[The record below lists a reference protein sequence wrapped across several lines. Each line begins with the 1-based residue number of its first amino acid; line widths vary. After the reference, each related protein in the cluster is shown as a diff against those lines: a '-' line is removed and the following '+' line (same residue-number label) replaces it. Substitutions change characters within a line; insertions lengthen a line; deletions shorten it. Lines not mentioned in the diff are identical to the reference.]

1 MLFQGGDIVPLKQEL
16 GYPIFETPD
25 DLLEGLAINRDY
37 YRRRDR
43 RDRPRDVA
51 VLERDVEKAA
61 TILARASGSALPAD
75 QALGLMQAYGIP
87 LPSHRLA
94 ADERGV
100 AAAAKAVGGPCAL
113 KVVSAQ
119 ALHKSDLGGVELNL
133 GSPEQAART
142 AVAMGKRIRDRV
154 PGAVIDGYL
163 VQAMAPEGVEVIV
176 GARRDATFGPI
187 VLLGMGGVYV
197 EIFRS
202 VSIRVWPVDRTD
214 VMEMIEELAAAPIL
228 KGVRG
233 APACDLGALADIVLR
248 VGTLTADRRQIQEV
262 DLNPVRVHPE
272 GALAVDARVILGP

>member
-1 MLFQGGDIVPLKQEL
+1 
-16 GYPIFETPD
+16 
-25 DLLEGLAINRDY
+25 
-37 YRRRDR
+37 
-43 RDRPRDVA
+43 
-51 VLERDVEKAA
+51 
-61 TILARASGSALPAD
+61 
-75 QALGLMQAYGIP
+75 
-87 LPSHRLA
+87 
-94 ADERGV
+94 
-100 AAAAKAVGGPCAL
+100 
-113 KVVSAQ
+113 
-119 ALHKSDLGGVELNL
+119 LNL
-133 GSPEQAART
+133 GSPEQAVRT
-142 AVAMGKRIRDRV
+142 ATAMGKRIRDRV

-248 VGTLTADRRQIQEV
+248 VGTLIADRRQIQEV